1 MTRASLL
8 AALALAMQLG
18 WSAAHAAD
26 MPSTSPSPA
35 PARPPLVA
43 KSITIPHDEPYLP
56 PLPGHDAFVSNCV
69 ICHTPRY
76 ISGQPNFPRAVWTAE
91 VNKMIKVYGAPIA
104 QADVAAIVN
113 YLVAWNGQEDKKP

>member
-8 AALALAMQLG
+8 ALALVMQLG

-26 MPSTSPSPA
+26 RPSTSPSPA
-35 PARPPLVA
+35 PAGAPLVV

-56 PLPGHDAFVSNCV
+56 PLPGRDAFVSNCV

-104 QADVAAIVN
+104 PADVAAIVD
-113 YLVAWNGQEDKKP
+113 YLVAWNGQEGKKP